1 MGDME
6 TFDESETAVS
16 MEMVLP
22 MDMVSEEVVTQD
34 EGGADSDGLTAA
46 MDSLTSLPSVSILS
60 KFGKEFRY
68 LEDSS
73 EDEHDPDPN
82 PNPAAGR
89 PYVSGQ
95 NSAEEGSGSDVW
107 TGSARDDC
115 LCWECGERFHSLER
129 LMVHFRKH
137 EACVRCNMCHV
148 TFRRVVS
155 LSMHLDNVHNNV
167 DLYCAPC
174 SRLFHSKWDLNE
186 HLGKHSEPGS
196 EPEPCAEP
204 QEEIEVHLVTS
215 DTEGEPMPK
224 PVSRPVSV
232 PVSTPVP
239 VSVPMSVAVPR
250 PVPVSAPMSVPKSVP
265 VSAPIPVTVYAP
277 KSVLVP
283 RPVSVSG
290 PISVSIPNSVPV
302 SGPGP
307 VPVTGPSSVSIPKCV
322 PVSRPVPVSG
332 PVPVPA
338 PVPLSVPMSVPI
350 FLPVSIPLSLPV
362 SVPIP
367 TSVPGPFSVPI
378 PMSVPVPM
386 AISTPSPSSTAKDQG
401 SPLGD
406 STLPELVAR
415 DHTYNNSC
423 KADNG
428 AAAGTYTLRHTHR
441 LTKALPESAHQE
453 KEARVAGGG
462 RDRHVEDFAV
472 GKAVKLD
479 ASPLTPPLLRSLAS
493 SEQDGKMEQGGMDP
507 CSGEVPWDGEP
518 IEEDD
523 LEHSG
528 EEVNSDGFMSPGDSS
543 EYDPGTASDASSESI
558 SSGNSSGSSYTPN
571 KRGGK
576 KVKTRRCLAI
586 KRPCKAESSQ
596 VAIAPARQPVVSDSV
611 NFGQTIRHQQKPQ
624 PNIQAPAKQN
634 VTDTSAP
641 GHNKALARP
650 VFGPSRMYACD
661 LCREVFPEQV
671 SYRRHH
677 CPVKAAIMSWRGPAS
692 IPAPA
697 IQNPT
702 AAPIPAPGALRT
714 IAVPS
719 ASSLVSTPGQ
729 VLNSGSGVLK
739 VAQTGVPCTI
749 QNPTLVSSLPVAS
762 GPVFTLPSIMLPSP
776 SPSVQSGSRPIMATV
791 VFNGNGSAGRVTRLV
806 LQSQGLTFP
815 THTLSETRPIRLSV
829 PTQANAPTA
838 GQASPSMQ
846 LPNLMM
852 IQPQALVK
860 SSHLTLS
867 SIPSLVP
874 APGRAP
880 TPSSAPKPDL
890 IPAPVPITAPTPT
903 SVAGSAPISAPR
915 LTPATAPITIPIHI
929 TAPAPKTVPTP
940 IAAPT
945 PKTIP
950 TPKTVSTPITA
961 SFHIP
966 ALTPLNAT
974 FPAPNPGPLKILGMF
989 ANRSQ
994 EVALGKRLE
1003 KSWRSKGVFLCRQ
1016 CGAISRQPSLGVRH
1030 RYLHRGSRRHRCH
1043 CGRTFLHLLHLLRHH
1058 VQHAEA
1064 TRFVCAPCG
1073 RTFSGARCL
1082 ARHKQDQEGKRKRR
1096 RKRKKRERSRK
1107 DCHAPFSCDCGQIF
1121 HRPTAFLWHK
1131 LKNPKQQG
1139 ASLKGTQ
1146 GNYPA
1151 DDTASQI
1158 ETCPL

>member
-1 MGDME
+1 MPSCAVLGCDIKSGYRLPKDEARCIQWLTAINNPIYPVNMPKNNYDKVRVCSKHFKSEDVQRDFCAELLGTKPKNVLLECAVPSVFPWTSGWKRSSSGESESSPGKREHENMGDME

-224 PVSRPVSV
+224 PVSH
-232 PVSTPVP
+232 
-239 VSVPMSVAVPR
+239 
-250 PVPVSAPMSVPKSVP
+250 
-265 VSAPIPVTVYAP
+265 
-277 KSVLVP
+277 
-283 RPVSVSG
+283 
-290 PISVSIPNSVPV
+290 
-302 SGPGP
+302 
-307 VPVTGPSSVSIPKCV
+307 
-322 PVSRPVPVSG
+322 
-332 PVPVPA
+332 
-338 PVPLSVPMSVPI
+338 
-350 FLPVSIPLSLPV
+350 
-362 SVPIP
+362 
-367 TSVPGPFSVPI
+367 
-378 PMSVPVPM
+378 
-386 AISTPSPSSTAKDQG
+386 QG

-791 VFNGNGSAGRVTRLV
+791 VFNGN
-806 LQSQGLTFP
+806 
-815 THTLSETRPIRLSV
+815 
-829 PTQANAPTA
+829 
-838 GQASPSMQ
+838 
-846 LPNLMM
+846 
-852 IQPQALVK
+852 
-860 SSHLTLS
+860 
-867 SIPSLVP
+867 
-874 APGRAP
+874 
-880 TPSSAPKPDL
+880 
-890 IPAPVPITAPTPT
+890 
-903 SVAGSAPISAPR
+903 
-915 LTPATAPITIPIHI
+915 
-929 TAPAPKTVPTP
+929 
-940 IAAPT
+940 
-945 PKTIP
+945 
-950 TPKTVSTPITA
+950 
-961 SFHIP
+961 
-966 ALTPLNAT
+966 
-974 FPAPNPGPLKILGMF
+974 APNPGPLKILGMF

-1082 ARHKQDQEGKRKRR
+1082 ARHKQDQEGKRKRM